1 MSRLSSVCEVCWVFV
16 VVDGLPSW
24 YRYVRLRGVGNWN
37 GGWLR
42 VVGFFCLCVGSGV
55 VMLPI
60 CGRSSIRAVWS
71 PYSGV
76 WVVIDLFMFV

>member
-1 MSRLSSVCEVCWVFV
+1 MLVEA
-16 VVDGLPSW
+16 DELPRW
-24 YRYVRLRGVGNWN
+24 YKSIWFRGIGSKN

-42 VVGFFCLCVGSGV
+42 MVGFFCLCLRSGV

-60 CGRSSIRAVWS
+60 CGRSSIRALWS

-76 WVVIDLFMFV
+76 WVVIVVFVFV